1 MKRRAFVL
9 ALSSGLAATPAGV
22 LRAQPRPARIAWV
35 GTWFSATTAAFLLD
49 AFREGMRELGYVE
62 GRNLTLDFRWT
73 QGFSAEEAA
82 KLTSDLL
89 RSRVDVFIAYGAAIA
104 GVKEAAGSV
113 PVVFGFSGDP
123 VAAGLVAS
131 LGRPGGNLTGMTLLS
146 VDLAGKRVE
155 LLREAAPRAVRVALL
170 TNPGHAGE
178 EDELRESQKAAER
191 LGLVLRPFPVRSAP
205 EVATALDAIA
215 RDRIEAIVALSSY
228 AIMSARNA
236 IAEFAVR
243 QRIPAM
249 SGWEDFAVAGNLI
262 SYGPDLQHVWRRIP
276 VYVDKILKGAKPADL
291 PVEQPTKVR
300 LVINLKTA
308 RAIGLAMPPSLV
320 VRADRLIE

>member
-1 MKRRAFVL
+1 
-9 ALSSGLAATPAGV
+9 
-22 LRAQPRPARIAWV
+22 
-35 GTWFSATTAAFLLD
+35 LLD

-62 GRNLTLDFRWT
+62 GRNYVLDIRWT
-73 QGFSAEEAA
+73 QGNSPEESA
-82 KLTSDLL
+82 KLTADLL
-89 RSRVDVFIAYGAAIA
+89 RSKVDVFVAQGAAVA

-131 LGRPGGNLTGMTLLS
+131 LARPGGNLTGMTLLA

-155 LLREAAPRAVRVALL
+155 LLRQAAPRVARVAIL
-170 TNPGHAGE
+170 TNPLHAGE
-178 EDELRESQKAAER
+178 EDELRESQKAAQR
-191 LGLVLRPFPVRSAP
+191 LGLVLQPFHVRSEP
-205 EVATALDAIA
+205 EVATALEAMP
-215 RDRIEAIVALSSY
+215 RERIDVIVALSSF
-228 AIMSARNA
+228 AIMTGRHA
-236 IAEFAVR
+236 IAEFAIK
-243 QRIPAM
+243 QRIPTV

-276 VYVDKILKGAKPADL
+276 VYVEKILKGARPADL

-300 LVINLKTA
+300 LVINLRTA
-308 RAIGLAMPPSLV
+308 HALGLAMPNSLV